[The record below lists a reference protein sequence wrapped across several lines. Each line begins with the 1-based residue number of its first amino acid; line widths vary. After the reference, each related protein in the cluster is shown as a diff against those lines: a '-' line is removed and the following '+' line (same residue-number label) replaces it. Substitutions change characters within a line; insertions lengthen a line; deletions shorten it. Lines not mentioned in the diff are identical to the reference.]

1 MRLFILFICTILMFS
16 ANAQKTAQLIEKGNQ
31 DYKKKHFA
39 KANASYSKAIEKD
52 KTNAVAKFNSGN
64 AKQQLK
70 NYEDAAKSYEAAAKT
85 TNDPIL
91 KSQAF
96 YNQGLSFIRQKKLNE
111 AIDAFKK
118 SLRLNPEDN
127 EARQNLQKALKEKQ
141 QQSQQNEKQDDKKKK
156 SKEKEKKQ
164 QPDKSNLK
172 KEEAEKMLNNLSKD
186 EKNLQKEIQKK
197 NPSGRQ
203 LKDW

>member
-1 MRLFILFICTILMFS
+1 MMLMFS
-16 ANAQKTAQLIEKGNQ
+16 VNAQKITQLIEKGNQ
-31 DYKKKHFA
+31 DYRKKEFK
-39 KANASYSKAIEKD
+39 KANASYNQAIEKD
-52 KTNAVAKFNSGN
+52 KTNAVAQFNSGN

-70 NYEDAAKSYEAAAKT
+70 NYEDAAKSYETAAQI

-127 EARQNLQKALKEKQ
+127 EARQNLQKALKEQKQ
-141 QQSQQNEKQDDKKKK
+141 QQSQKNDQQEDKNKKK
-156 SKEKEKKQ
+156 SKEKEQKQ
-164 QPDKSNLK
+164 QPNKSNLK
-172 KEEAEKMLNNLSKD
+172 KEEAEKMLNNLSKE
-186 EKNLQKEIQKK
+186 EKNLQKELQKK
-197 NPSGRQ
+197 NQSTRQ